1 MDEACGF
8 VRCCGWPFHF
18 SNFHA
23 FDELDL
29 ALSEVWTPWGG
40 GRTWVLV
47 MVVGVDGNFH
57 GSGGGDDVLEELA
70 AVAEDLW
77 SWRCLVA
84 LSSGTSSWWSLGR
97 CWPAGESNGSLP

>member
-1 MDEACGF
+1 MYRRCGFRGMDEACGF

-47 MVVGVDGNFH
+47 MAVGVNGGLRWLRRWQWLVLDVVGGAAEAWNTVVVGVA
-57 GSGGGDDVLEELA
+57 SLT
-70 AVAEDLW
+70 AE
-77 SWRCLVA
+77 RTGHCQF
-84 LSSGTSSWWSLGR
+84 
-97 CWPAGESNGSLP
+97 